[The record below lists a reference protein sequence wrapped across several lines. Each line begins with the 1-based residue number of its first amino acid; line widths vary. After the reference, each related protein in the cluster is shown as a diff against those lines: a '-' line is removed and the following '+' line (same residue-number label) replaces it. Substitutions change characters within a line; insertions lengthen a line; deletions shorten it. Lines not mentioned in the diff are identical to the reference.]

1 MSVHEDLLRSKAG
14 HDSSKVAF
22 VELFFDL
29 VFVFAITQLSHSLIG
44 HFSALGAAQVGML
57 LLAVWWVWIFTAWVT
72 NWLDPEKLPVRIAL
86 LAMMVLGL
94 VLSAALPGAFG
105 SRGPVFAGAYVA
117 MQVGRTLFVL
127 WAAKGQPVL
136 FRTFQRIL
144 FWLAL
149 GGIFWIAG
157 ACFHGA
163 TRMACWGLAL
173 AIEYASP
180 SLGFHTPG
188 FGKSSSADWDISGH
202 HIAER
207 CGLFIIIALGES
219 ILVAGAT
226 FAGMVWSGPVLA
238 AFASTVIGS
247 IAMWWLYFD
256 AASNFGAHTISSSR
270 NPGQLARLAYTYLHL
285 FLVAGIILTAV
296 ADEFVL
302 AHPSGHCDAKT
313 TAAVLGGAMLYLLGS
328 LLFKRAISGAV
339 PRSHWVAIGL
349 IAALA
354 PAGSHLAPWLLSGLV
369 TLILCAIAAW
379 ERHARC
385 LSH

>member
-1 MSVHEDLLRSKAG
+1 MTDHGRLLRPKKG
-14 HDSSKVAF
+14 HESSKVAF

-44 HFSALGAAQVGML
+44 HFSALGAAQTGML

-72 NWLDPEKLPVRIAL
+72 NWLDPEKLPVRLAL
-86 LAMMVLGL
+86 MVMMVLGL
-94 VLSAALPGAFG
+94 VFSAAIPEAFA
-105 SRGPVFAGAYVA
+105 SRSAAFAGAYVA

-127 WAAKGQPVL
+127 WAARGESGLV
-136 FRTFQRIL
+136 RTFQRIL

-149 GGIFWIAG
+149 GGVFWIAG
-157 ACFHGA
+157 ACFSGVA
-163 TRMACWGLAL
+163 RMVCWGVAL
-173 AIEYASP
+173 AVEYASP

-188 FGKSSSADWDISGH
+188 LGKSSSSEWDISGH
-202 HIAER
+202 HMAER

-226 FAGMVWSGPVLA
+226 FAGLVWSGPVLA
-238 AFASTVIGS
+238 AFAATAIGS

-256 AASNFGAHTISSSR
+256 AASDFGTHTIENSR

-296 ADEFVL
+296 GDEFVL
-302 AHPSGHCDAKT
+302 AHPSGHSDTKT
-313 TAAVLGGAMLYLLGS
+313 TITVLGGAMLYLLGS
-328 LLFKRAISGAV
+328 LLFKRAISGST

-349 IAALA
+349 LAASG
-354 PAGSHLAPWLLSGLV
+354 PAAAHLAPWLLSSLA
-369 TLILCAIAAW
+369 TLALCAVAAW

-385 LSH
+385 LGH

>member
-1 MSVHEDLLRSKAG
+1 MPGELLRPKTG
-14 HDSSKVAF
+14 RESSKVAF

-44 HFSALGAAQVGML
+44 HLSVPGAVQTGML

-86 LAMMVLGL
+86 LAMMVVGL
-94 VLSAALPGAFG
+94 VLSAAIPEAFATRGAA
-105 SRGPVFAGAYVA
+105 FAGAYVT

-127 WAAKGQPVL
+127 WAAKGQAGLV
-136 FRTFQRIL
+136 RTFQRIL

-149 GGIFWIAG
+149 GGVFWIAG
-157 ACFHGA
+157 ACFSGVA
-163 TRMACWGLAL
+163 RMACWGVAL

-188 FGKSSSADWDISGH
+188 LGKSSSSEWDISGH

-226 FAGMVWSGPVLA
+226 FSGLVWSGPVLA
-238 AFASTVIGS
+238 AFAATVIGS

-256 AASNFGAHTISSSR
+256 AASDFGAHTISSSR

-285 FLVAGIILTAV
+285 FPVAGIILTAV

-302 AHPSGHCDAKT
+302 AHPAGHCDGKT
-313 TAAVLGGAMLYLLGS
+313 TASVLGGAMLYLLGS
-328 LLFKRAISGAV
+328 LLFKRAISGTT

-349 IAALA
+349 LAAMI
-354 PAGSHLAPWLLSGLV
+354 PATAHLEPWLLSSLSTFV
-369 TLILCAIAAW
+369 LCAVAAW